1 MAGRRS
7 IRMSPGCSRTRTAIL
22 EALRTGYGVGAA
34 RFDELIEEKQAEAEP
49 DALRQEVTVLEDNEE
64 ATIMSFVNQIFSE
77 AIRERATDI
86 HVEPLENDL
95 RIRYRVDGA
104 LNEVAVPPN
113 VRLLQNSLVSRLKI
127 MAHLDIAERRLPQ
140 DGRINLELG
149 GQRYDVRVAT
159 IPSVNGESVSLR
171 LLGRERLELATL
183 GMDAALEA
191 RIRSLLALPNGII
204 LVTGPTGCGKS
215 STLYTFLR
223 ELNTK
228 ERRIV
233 TIEDPVENKLDGVVQ
248 IAVKP
253 EINLTFAAGLR
264 SILRGDPNVIMVGE
278 MRDLETTEIAIRG
291 ALTGHLVFS
300 TLHTNDAVGGISRLL
315 DMGIEPFLIASSV
328 RAFLA
333 QRLVRRLCP
342 HCCQPAAQHQHQ
354 PITISN
360 RSDSRSRRRI
370 ASSVAGGCRECRG
383 TGYRGRMAI
392 IEICADHQRNA
403 GTHHRSRAG
412 IGPSREGRR
421 ARNGSDARIRL
432 AESHRGRNDHRRSDR
447 RHRRRPRASDSRR
460 PFPPCRNYSFQA
472 WRPAASK
479 IAGALDAPSRGEAYR
494 QIEARQPLA
503 DSKSSRRCRLPPRP
517 ASPAADGP
525 ASRAS
530 SARGSFSSPGTRRP
544 ARSRAAGPAGAQRD
558 GGEAAGSGHSPR
570 RRAACAIHL
579 RDGQTLVGVI
589 SPDVAE
595 LRRSLHLSGR
605 RRRSLRHARRACC
618 SAWRRA

>member
-1 MAGRRS
+1 VSAFPTESAAVRPVENLILSAARAAGCTDEGPLLQAMQAASNNGGHLIDAVLDAGSLTDETSFFSTLSHSLKLPFIPVPELDPQHPPHNRLPARLALRHRVLPGQPNNSTLQLLTCDPFDLEARQMAGQHLDQNVS
-7 IRMSPGCSRTRTAIL
+7 WSVTTRTAL
-22 EALRTGYGVGAA
+22 MEALRAGYGVGAA
-34 RFDELIEEKQAEAEP
+34 RFDELIDERQPQAET

-86 HVEPLENDL
+86 HIEPLENDL

-104 LNEVAVPPN
+104 LNEVTVPPN

-140 DGRINLELG
+140 DGRLNLELE
-149 GQRYDVRVAT
+149 GQRYDVRIAT

-171 LLGRERLELATL
+171 LLGRERLDLGGL
-183 GMDAALEA
+183 GMDAALESKV
-191 RIRSLLALPNGII
+191 RTLLAMPNGII

-223 ELNTK
+223 ELNTRD
-228 ERRIV
+228 RRIV

-342 HCCQPAAQHQHQ
+342 HCRRPAAHGQYPPHYLQSIGF
-354 PITISN
+354 PVEYT
-360 RSDSRSRRRI
+360 
-370 ASSVAGGCRECRG
+370 ASILVPAGCRECRG
-383 TGYRGRMAI
+383 AGYRGRMAI
-392 IEICADHQRNA
+392 IEVCAITPEIQELIAD
-403 GTHHRSRAG
+403 RSTATVLRVKAVEQG
-412 IGPSREGRR
+412 MVPMRDYGWNRVITGDTTIE
-421 ARNGSDARIRL
+421 
-432 AESHRGRNDHRRSDR
+432 EV
-447 RHRRRPRASDSRR
+447 
-460 PFPPCRNYSFQA
+460 
-472 WRPAASK
+472 
-479 IAGALDAPSRGEAYR
+479 IAVTAGEA
-494 QIEARQPLA
+494 
-503 DSKSSRRCRLPPRP
+503 
-517 ASPAADGP
+517 
-525 ASRAS
+525 
-530 SARGSFSSPGTRRP
+530 T
-544 ARSRAAGPAGAQRD
+544 AQ
-558 GGEAAGSGHSPR
+558 
-570 RRAACAIHL
+570 
-579 RDGQTLVGVI
+579 Q
-589 SPDVAE
+589 
-595 LRRSLHLSGR
+595 
-605 RRRSLRHARRACC
+605 
-618 SAWRRA
+618 

>member
-1 MAGRRS
+1 MSDPAAHTSGCRDDAALAQALQSAAQTGTRLVDALLDAGILPDETAFFNVLSRALGLPFMAVPELDPAHPPHTRLPARLALRHRVLPGRADATSLQLLTYDPFDLEARQMAGQTLDQNITWVIS
-7 IRMSPGCSRTRTAIL
+7 TRTAII

-34 RFDELIEEKQAEAEP
+34 RFDELIDEKHGDDEP

-64 ATIMSFVNQIFSE
+64 ATIMGFVNQIFSE

-86 HVEPLENDL
+86 HIEPLENDL
-95 RIRYRVDGA
+95 RIRYRVDGS

-113 VRLLQNSLVSRLKI
+113 VRILQNSLVSRLKI

-171 LLGRERLELATL
+171 LLGRERLDLTGL

-191 RIRSLLALPNGII
+191 RIRALLAMPNGII

-223 ELNTK
+223 EMNTK

-342 HCCQPAAQHQHQ
+342 HCAKPAATHHDHYLQSIGFPAAEKH
-354 PITISN
+354 
-360 RSDSRSRRRI
+360 RI
-370 ASSVAGGCRECRG
+370 MAPVGCRECRG

-392 IEICADHQRNA
+392 IEICAISPEIQA
-403 GTHHRSRAG
+403 LIA
-412 IGPSREGRR
+412 
-421 ARNGSDARIRL
+421 
-432 AESHRGRNDHRRSDR
+432 DR
-447 RHRRRPRASDSRR
+447 
-460 PFPPCRNYSFQA
+460 
-472 WRPAASK
+472 
-479 IAGALDAPSRGEAYR
+479 APSIALRTKAVEQGMIPMRDYGWQKVITGETT
-494 QIEARQPLA
+494 IEEVIAVT
-503 DSKSSRRCRLPPRP
+503 
-517 ASPAADGP
+517 AAD
-525 ASRAS
+525 
-530 SARGSFSSPGTRRP
+530 
-544 ARSRAAGPAGAQRD
+544 
-558 GGEAAGSGHSPR
+558 HSP
-570 RRAACAIHL
+570 
-579 RDGQTLVGVI
+579 
-589 SPDVAE
+589 
-595 LRRSLHLSGR
+595 
-605 RRRSLRHARRACC
+605 
-618 SAWRRA
+618 

>member
-1 MAGRRS
+1 MIATSRPIEKLLLEAAHASGCTDDAALAESLENASRIGARLVDAALDAEVLTDEPAFFEKLSRALQLPFAAVPEVDPENPPHTKLPARLALRHRVLPGLANGTSLQLFTYDPFDLEARQMAGQTLDQNITWIVS
-7 IRMSPGCSRTRTAIL
+7 TRTAIV
-22 EALRTGYGVGAA
+22 EALRSGYGVGAA
-34 RFDELIEEKQAEAEP
+34 RFDELIEEKNSDAEP

-64 ATIMSFVNQIFSE
+64 ATIMGFVNQIFSE

-86 HVEPLENDL
+86 HIEPLESDL
-95 RIRYRVDGA
+95 RIRYRVDGS

-113 VRLLQNSLVSRLKI
+113 VRILQNALVSRLKI

-140 DGRINLELG
+140 DGRLNIELD
-149 GQRYDVRVAT
+149 GQRFDVRIAT

-171 LLGRERLELATL
+171 LLGRERLDLAGL

-191 RIRSLLALPNGII
+191 RIRALLAMPNGII

-342 HCCQPAAQHQHQ
+342 HCAKSGAEYHDHYL
-354 PITISN
+354 
-360 RSDSRSRRRI
+360 RSVGFPVEEKNGIR
-370 ASSVAGGCRECRG
+370 VPVGCRECRS

-392 IEICADHQRNA
+392 IEICAISPAIQELIA
-403 GTHHRSRAG
+403 
-412 IGPSREGRR
+412 
-421 ARNGSDARIRL
+421 
-432 AESHRGRNDHRRSDR
+432 DR
-447 RHRRRPRASDSRR
+447 
-460 PFPPCRNYSFQA
+460 
-472 WRPAASK
+472 
-479 IAGALDAPSRGEAYR
+479 APSISLRTKAVEEGM
-494 QIEARQPLA
+494 IPM
-503 DSKSSRRCRLPPRP
+503 
-517 ASPAADGP
+517 
-525 ASRAS
+525 
-530 SARGSFSSPGTRRP
+530 
-544 ARSRAAGPAGAQRD
+544 RD
-558 GGEAAGSGHSPR
+558 YGWKK
-570 RRAACAIHL
+570 
-579 RDGQTLVGVI
+579 VI
-589 SPDVAE
+589 SGETTLEEVIAVTAAE
-595 LRRSLHLSGR
+595 H
-605 RRRSLRHARRACC
+605 
-618 SAWRRA
+618 

>member
-1 MAGRRS
+1 
-7 IRMSPGCSRTRTAIL
+7 
-22 EALRTGYGVGAA
+22 V
-34 RFDELIEEKQAEAEP
+34 
-49 DALRQEVTVLEDNEE
+49 
-64 ATIMSFVNQIFSE
+64 
-77 AIRERATDI
+77 
-86 HVEPLENDL
+86 
-95 RIRYRVDGA
+95 RV
-104 LNEVAVPPN
+104 
-113 VRLLQNSLVSRLKI
+113 LQNALVSRLKI

-140 DGRINLELG
+140 DGRINLELD

-171 LLGRERLELATL
+171 LLGRERLDLGGL

-253 EINLTFAAGLR
+253 EIDLTFAAGLR

-278 MRDLETTEIAIRG
+278 IRDVETTEIAIRG

-342 HCCQPAAQHQHQ
+342 HCRAPAQYPPLFLQKAGF
-354 PITISN
+354 PTVESG
-360 RSDSRSRRRI
+360 RI
-370 ASSVAGGCRECRG
+370 FKAAGCRECRG

-392 IEICADHQRNA
+392 IEVCAVTPEMQELITD
-403 GTHHRSRAG
+403 RATASALRTLAIEQG
-412 IGPSREGRR
+412 MVPMRDYGWR
-421 ARNGSDARIRL
+421 AVLQGDTTMEEVMAVT
-432 AESHRGRNDHRRSDR
+432 
-447 RHRRRPRASDSRR
+447 
-460 PFPPCRNYSFQA
+460 
-472 WRPAASK
+472 
-479 IAGALDAPSRGEAYR
+479 
-494 QIEARQPLA
+494 
-503 DSKSSRRCRLPPRP
+503 
-517 ASPAADGP
+517 AAD
-525 ASRAS
+525 
-530 SARGSFSSPGTRRP
+530 
-544 ARSRAAGPAGAQRD
+544 RSKQ
-558 GGEAAGSGHSPR
+558 
-570 RRAACAIHL
+570 
-579 RDGQTLVGVI
+579 
-589 SPDVAE
+589 
-595 LRRSLHLSGR
+595 
-605 RRRSLRHARRACC
+605 
-618 SAWRRA
+618 

>member
-1 MAGRRS
+1 VTSSASRPIEKLLQDAAHSSGCTDHDALTQALHAASQNGGRYIDAILDAEILPDETAFFHTLGNSLNITFTAVLELDPRDPPHNRLPARLALRHRVLPGAVEAGGMQLLTYDPFDLEARQMAGQS
-7 IRMSPGCSRTRTAIL
+7 LDQNVTWALSTRTAIL
-22 EALRTGYGVGAA
+22 EALRSGYGVGAG
-34 RFDELIEEKQAEAEP
+34 RFDELIEEKHSDAEP

-86 HVEPLENDL
+86 HIEPLENDL
-95 RIRYRVDGA
+95 RIRYRVDGS
-104 LNEVAVPPN
+104 LNEVTVPPN
-113 VRLLQNSLVSRLKI
+113 VRMLQNSLVSRLKI

-149 GQRYDVRVAT
+149 GQRYDVRIAT

-171 LLGRERLELATL
+171 LLGRERLDLAGL
-183 GMDAALEA
+183 GMDPALEA
-191 RIRSLLALPNGII
+191 RIRALLALPNGII

-223 ELNTK
+223 ELNTR

-342 HCCQPAAQHQHQ
+342 LCCQPAAPGQYQ
-354 PITISN
+354 PHYLQSIGFPVEHK
-360 RSDSRSRRRI
+360 DRI
-370 ASSVAGGCRECRG
+370 LNPTGCRECRG

-392 IEICADHQRNA
+392 IEVCTVTPEMQELITD
-403 GTHHRSRAG
+403 RA
-412 IGPSREGRR
+412 
-421 ARNGSDARIRL
+421 
-432 AESHRGRNDHRRSDR
+432 
-447 RHRRRPRASDSRR
+447 
-460 PFPPCRNYSFQA
+460 
-472 WRPAASK
+472 AASVLRSK
-479 IAGALDAPSRGEAYR
+479 AIEQTMIPMRDYGWAKVITGETTIDEVIAVTAGDAG
-494 QIEARQPLA
+494 
-503 DSKSSRRCRLPPRP
+503 
-517 ASPAADGP
+517 
-525 ASRAS
+525 
-530 SARGSFSSPGTRRP
+530 
-544 ARSRAAGPAGAQRD
+544 
-558 GGEAAGSGHSPR
+558 
-570 RRAACAIHL
+570 
-579 RDGQTLVGVI
+579 
-589 SPDVAE
+589 
-595 LRRSLHLSGR
+595 
-605 RRRSLRHARRACC
+605 
-618 SAWRRA
+618 

>member
-1 MAGRRS
+1 MPSSCEAPRERLTASTKPIEKLLFDAATRSGCTDDDALEQALQTAGKNGGRFIDAILDAEIVPDEPTFFQTLSRALGLHFTRTADVDPRNPPHARLPARVALRHRVLPGRSEGNTLQLLTYDPFDLDARQMAGQTLDLDVTWVLS
-7 IRMSPGCSRTRTAIL
+7 TRTAIL
-22 EALRTGYGVGAA
+22 EALRAGYGVGAA
-34 RFDELIEEKQAEAEP
+34 RFDELIEEKQSDAEP

-64 ATIMSFVNQIFSE
+64 ATVMSFVNQIFSE

-86 HVEPLENDL
+86 HIEPLETDL

-104 LNEVAVPPN
+104 LNEIAVPPN
-113 VRLLQNSLVSRLKI
+113 VRLLQNALVSRLKI

-149 GQRYDVRVAT
+149 GQRVDVRIAT

-171 LLGRERLELATL
+171 LLGRERLELSGL
-183 GMDAALEA
+183 GMSAPLEET
-191 RIRSLLALPNGII
+191 IRSLLALPNGII

-223 ELNTK
+223 ELNTE

-278 MRDLETTEIAIRG
+278 MRDLETAEIAIRG

-342 HCCQPAAQHQHQ
+342 HCCQPAPATEHLPHYLKSIGF
-354 PITISN
+354 PIEQKH
-360 RSDSRSRRRI
+360 RI
-370 ASSVAGGCRECRG
+370 LNPVGCRECRG

-392 IEICADHQRNA
+392 IEVCTVSAGLQELITDRASGSALRAIAIENGMIPMRDDGWQKVIAGQTTIDEVIAATAADH
-403 GTHHRSRAG
+403 SR
-412 IGPSREGRR
+412 
-421 ARNGSDARIRL
+421 
-432 AESHRGRNDHRRSDR
+432 
-447 RHRRRPRASDSRR
+447 
-460 PFPPCRNYSFQA
+460 QA
-472 WRPAASK
+472 
-479 IAGALDAPSRGEAYR
+479 
-494 QIEARQPLA
+494 
-503 DSKSSRRCRLPPRP
+503 
-517 ASPAADGP
+517 
-525 ASRAS
+525 
-530 SARGSFSSPGTRRP
+530 
-544 ARSRAAGPAGAQRD
+544 
-558 GGEAAGSGHSPR
+558 
-570 RRAACAIHL
+570 
-579 RDGQTLVGVI
+579 
-589 SPDVAE
+589 
-595 LRRSLHLSGR
+595 
-605 RRRSLRHARRACC
+605 
-618 SAWRRA
+618 

>member
-1 MAGRRS
+1 MSDLAKPIEKLLTDAARACGCADGDALAQALTAAANNGGHFVDSLLDAELLPDEATFFRTLSESLRLPFAPTPKLDPKTPPHSQLPARLALRHRILPVRSDSAGLQLLTYDPFNLEARQMAGQALDENITWVLS
-7 IRMSPGCSRTRTAIL
+7 TRTAIM
-22 EALRTGYGVGAA
+22 EALRAGYGVGAE
-34 RFDELIEEKQAEAEP
+34 RFDELIEDKHGDAEP
-49 DALRQEVTVLEDNEE
+49 DVLRQEVTVLEDNEE
-64 ATIMSFVNQIFSE
+64 ATVMSFVNQIFSG

-86 HVEPLENDL
+86 HIEPLESDL
-95 RIRYRVDGA
+95 RIRYRVDGS
-104 LNEVAVPPN
+104 LSEVSVPPN
-113 VRLLQNSLVSRLKI
+113 VRVLQNALVSRLKI

-140 DGRINLELG
+140 DGRINLELE
-149 GQRYDVRVAT
+149 GQRYDVRIAT

-171 LLGRERLELATL
+171 LLGRERLDLGGL

-278 MRDLETTEIAIRG
+278 IRDVETTEIAIRG

-333 QRLVRRLCP
+333 QRLVRRLCAQ
-342 HCCQPAAQHQHQ
+342 CRQPGQYPRHYLEKAGFPVAESHRIFKAA
-354 PITISN
+354 
-360 RSDSRSRRRI
+360 
-370 ASSVAGGCRECRG
+370 GCRECRG

-392 IEICADHQRNA
+392 IEVCAVTPEMQELITD
-403 GTHHRSRAG
+403 RA
-412 IGPSREGRR
+412 
-421 ARNGSDARIRL
+421 
-432 AESHRGRNDHRRSDR
+432 
-447 RHRRRPRASDSRR
+447 
-460 PFPPCRNYSFQA
+460 
-472 WRPAASK
+472 AASALK
-479 IAGALDAPSRGEAYR
+479 ALAVDQGMVPMREYGWRKVMEGDTTIEEVIAVTAAER
-494 QIEARQPLA
+494 
-503 DSKSSRRCRLPPRP
+503 SK
-517 ASPAADGP
+517 
-525 ASRAS
+525 
-530 SARGSFSSPGTRRP
+530 
-544 ARSRAAGPAGAQRD
+544 
-558 GGEAAGSGHSPR
+558 
-570 RRAACAIHL
+570 
-579 RDGQTLVGVI
+579 
-589 SPDVAE
+589 
-595 LRRSLHLSGR
+595 
-605 RRRSLRHARRACC
+605 
-618 SAWRRA
+618 

>member
-1 MAGRRS
+1 MIPIARPVEALVQQAALSAGCADGDALTKALHEAGQNGGKFIDAVLDAGVLPDEAAFFSVLGANLHLDFIAAPAVNGECPPRTLLPARLALRHRVLPSGQENAPLTLLTYDPFDLEARQMAGQTFDRS
-7 IRMSPGCSRTRTAIL
+7 FTWALSTRTAII
-22 EALRTGYGVGAA
+22 EALRDSYGVGAA
-34 RFDELIEEKQAEAEP
+34 RFDELIGEKQDAEP
-49 DALRQEVTVLEDNEE
+49 DALRQEVTVLQEDNEE

-86 HVEPLENDL
+86 HIEPLENDL

-113 VRLLQNSLVSRLKI
+113 VRVLQNALVSRLKI

-140 DGRINLELG
+140 DGRINLELD
-149 GQRYDVRVAT
+149 GQRYDVRIAT

-171 LLGRERLELATL
+171 LLGRERLDLAGL

-228 ERRIV
+228 DRRIV

-342 HCCQPAAQHQHQ
+342 HCRQPAPPGQYPPHYLESIGFNPA
-354 PITISN
+354 
-360 RSDSRSRRRI
+360 RRDSI
-370 ASSVAGGCRECRG
+370 LVPVGCRECRG
-383 TGYRGRMAI
+383 AGYRGRMAI
-392 IEICADHQRNA
+392 IEICAITPEMQELITA
-403 GTHHRSRAG
+403 RA
-412 IGPSREGRR
+412 
-421 ARNGSDARIRL
+421 
-432 AESHRGRNDHRRSDR
+432 
-447 RHRRRPRASDSRR
+447 
-460 PFPPCRNYSFQA
+460 
-472 WRPAASK
+472 
-479 IAGALDAPSRGEAYR
+479 
-494 QIEARQPLA
+494 
-503 DSKSSRRCRLPPRP
+503 P
-517 ASPAADGP
+517 ASVL
-525 ASRAS
+525 RAK
-530 SARGSFSSPGTRRP
+530 AIEQGMVPMRDYGWVKV
-544 ARSRAAGPAGAQRD
+544 AAGETTLDEVIAVT
-558 GGEAAGSGHSPR
+558 AAGDT
-570 RRAACAIHL
+570 I
-579 RDGQTLVGVI
+579 T
-589 SPDVAE
+589 
-595 LRRSLHLSGR
+595 
-605 RRRSLRHARRACC
+605 
-618 SAWRRA
+618 

>member
-1 MAGRRS
+1 MSVVSKPIEKLLMETATASGCTDANALAQALDAAANNGGHFVDSLLDAELLPDEAAFFEKLGASLRLPFAAAPQLDPKTPPHTQLPARLALRHRVLPLRSGSAGLQLLTYNPFDLEARQMAGQS
-7 IRMSPGCSRTRTAIL
+7 LNENVTWVLATRTAII
-22 EALRTGYGVGAA
+22 EALRAGYGVGAGH
-34 RFDELIEEKQAEAEP
+34 FDELIEEKHGDAEP
-49 DALRQEVTVLEDNEE
+49 DVLRQEVTVLEDNEE
-64 ATIMSFVNQIFSE
+64 ATVMSFVNQIFSE

-86 HVEPLENDL
+86 HIEPLESDL
-95 RIRYRVDGA
+95 RIRYRVDGS
-104 LNEVAVPPN
+104 LTEVSVPAN
-113 VRLLQNSLVSRLKI
+113 VRVLQNALVSRLKI

-140 DGRINLELG
+140 DGRINLELN

-171 LLGRERLELATL
+171 LLGRERLDLGGL

-191 RIRSLLALPNGII
+191 RIRALLALPNGII

-278 MRDLETTEIAIRG
+278 IRDVETTEIAIRG

-300 TLHTNDAVGGISRLL
+300 TLHTNDAVGGISRLI

-342 HCCQPAAQHQHQ
+342 HCRQPGEYPPHYLEKAGFPARENHQLFK
-354 PITISN
+354 S
-360 RSDSRSRRRI
+360 
-370 ASSVAGGCRECRG
+370 GGCRECRG

-392 IEICADHQRNA
+392 IEVCAVTPEMQELITDRATASALRATAIEQGMVPMRDYGWQKVLQGDTTLEEVIA
-403 GTHHRSRAG
+403 VTTADRSR
-412 IGPSREGRR
+412 
-421 ARNGSDARIRL
+421 
-432 AESHRGRNDHRRSDR
+432 
-447 RHRRRPRASDSRR
+447 
-460 PFPPCRNYSFQA
+460 
-472 WRPAASK
+472 
-479 IAGALDAPSRGEAYR
+479 
-494 QIEARQPLA
+494 
-503 DSKSSRRCRLPPRP
+503 
-517 ASPAADGP
+517 
-525 ASRAS
+525 
-530 SARGSFSSPGTRRP
+530 
-544 ARSRAAGPAGAQRD
+544 
-558 GGEAAGSGHSPR
+558 
-570 RRAACAIHL
+570 
-579 RDGQTLVGVI
+579 
-589 SPDVAE
+589 
-595 LRRSLHLSGR
+595 
-605 RRRSLRHARRACC
+605 
-618 SAWRRA
+618 

>member
-1 MAGRRS
+1 MNSLLDAEVIPDEIRFFRLLGNSLGMSFVEAPETNPQQALQSTLPARLALRHRLLPGRTDGAALELHTYEPFDLDARQMAGQTMGRAIS
-7 IRMSPGCSRTRTAIL
+7 WILSPRTAIL
-22 EALRTGYGVGAA
+22 EGLRQGYGVGAE
-34 RFDELIEEKQAEAEP
+34 RFEELIDGRIAGNDL

-64 ATIMSFVNQIFSE
+64 ATVMGFVNQIFSE

-86 HVEPLENDL
+86 HIEPLENDV

-113 VRLLQNSLVSRLKI
+113 VRLLQHSLVSRLKI
-127 MAHLDIAERRLPQ
+127 MAQLDIAERRLPQ

-171 LLGRERLELATL
+171 LLGRERMELGTL
-183 GMDAALEA
+183 GLSETLEA
-191 RIRSLLALPNGII
+191 QIRGLLALPNGII
-204 LVTGPTGCGKS
+204 LVTGPTGSGKS

-228 ERRIV
+228 QRRIV

-253 EINLTFAAGLR
+253 EINLTFSAGLR

-300 TLHTNDAVGGISRLL
+300 TLHTNDAVGGIFRLV

-342 HCCQPAAQHQHQ
+342 HCRQLAADHLHHDHYLQSVGF
-354 PITISN
+354 PIEHKNSIHT
-360 RSDSRSRRRI
+360 
-370 ASSVAGGCRECRG
+370 APGCRECRG

-392 IEICADHQRNA
+392 IEICTITNAMQELIADRAPASALRVKAREEGMLPMREYGWLKVISGETSLEEVLAETAADH
-403 GTHHRSRAG
+403 
-412 IGPSREGRR
+412 E
-421 ARNGSDARIRL
+421 D
-432 AESHRGRNDHRRSDR
+432 
-447 RHRRRPRASDSRR
+447 
-460 PFPPCRNYSFQA
+460 
-472 WRPAASK
+472 
-479 IAGALDAPSRGEAYR
+479 
-494 QIEARQPLA
+494 
-503 DSKSSRRCRLPPRP
+503 
-517 ASPAADGP
+517 
-525 ASRAS
+525 
-530 SARGSFSSPGTRRP
+530 
-544 ARSRAAGPAGAQRD
+544 
-558 GGEAAGSGHSPR
+558 
-570 RRAACAIHL
+570 
-579 RDGQTLVGVI
+579 
-589 SPDVAE
+589 
-595 LRRSLHLSGR
+595 
-605 RRRSLRHARRACC
+605 
-618 SAWRRA
+618 